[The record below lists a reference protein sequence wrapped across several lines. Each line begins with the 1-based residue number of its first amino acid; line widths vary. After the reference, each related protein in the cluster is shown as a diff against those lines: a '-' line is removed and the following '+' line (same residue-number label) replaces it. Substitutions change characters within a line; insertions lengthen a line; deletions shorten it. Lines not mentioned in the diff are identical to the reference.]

1 MFKIKQL
8 FMFGLLLQVIG
19 LFQASGSGQEVSN
32 ELISKQSSSLMDF
45 YKNLHAN
52 PELSFQEYKTA
63 SILAGEL
70 KKLGFDVKEKVGRTG
85 VVGVFRNGVGPTVLV
100 RTDMDALPVLEN
112 TKLAFASKAVARND
126 KGLETGVMHAC
137 GHDLHMTNWVGAA
150 QILVSIKQQWA
161 GTLVFIAQPAEEI
174 GAGAKAMLDDGLF
187 KNFPKP
193 DFCIAL
199 HCDAAKPTGTLGVCE
214 GIACANVDSIDI
226 LVKGKGGH
234 GAAPH
239 TTVDPIVLAA
249 RIILDLQTLVSRE
262 VNPLDPAVVTVG
274 SIHGGTK
281 HNIIPSEVRLQ
292 LTVRTMKDEV
302 RKQVL
307 EGIER
312 ITKSAAL
319 GANAPEPEI
328 KKRVDESIPSLSN
341 DIVLTRRLKKVW
353 EEKMGKEAV
362 MVREAVMG
370 GEDFS
375 LYARAG
381 IPSCMVFL
389 GTVSKKKYE
398 AFQLNRNA
406 SLPSLHSEYYHPEM
420 PSSLETGIKATV
432 FAVLELTKKRN

>member
-1 MFKIKQL
+1 MFKFQQFL
-8 FMFGLLLQVIG
+8 MFGILLLVIVV
-19 LFQASGSGQEVSN
+19 FQAKGQELSTD
-32 ELISKQSSSLMDF
+32 LISKQTSSLMKF
-45 YKNLHAN
+45 YENLHAN

-70 KKLGFDVKEKVGRTG
+70 KKLGFEVKEKIGRTG

-126 KGLETGVMHAC
+126 KGLDTGVMHAC

-150 QILVSIKQQWA
+150 QILVSIKQQWV

-174 GAGAKAMLDDGLF
+174 GAGAKAMLEDGLF
-187 KNFPKP
+187 VNFPKP

-199 HCDAAKPTGTLGVCE
+199 HCDAAKPAGTIGICE

-292 LTVRTMKDEV
+292 LTVRTMKEEV

-307 EGIER
+307 EGIDR

-328 KKRVDESIPSLSN
+328 RKRLDESIPSLSN
-341 DIVLTRRLKKVW
+341 DVVLTRRLKKVW
-353 EEKMGKEAV
+353 EEKMGKEV
-362 MVREAVMG
+362 VTIREPVMG

-381 IPSCMVFL
+381 VPSCMLFL
-389 GTVSKKKYE
+389 GTVSKKKYGE
-398 AFQLNRNA
+398 FQLNRNA

-420 PSSLETGIKATV
+420 PSSLQTGLNATV
-432 FAVLELTKKRN
+432 LAVLELTKKRD

>member
-1 MFKIKQL
+1 MFMFKHL
-8 FMFGLLLQVIG
+8 FFVFILMQMFYT
-19 LFQASGSGQEVSN
+19 SPSYSQEFSKEMTSTHTP
-32 ELISKQSSSLMDF
+32 ELMKF
-45 YKNLHAN
+45 YEYLHAN
-52 PELSFQEYKTA
+52 PELSFQEFKTA
-63 SILAGEL
+63 STLASEL
-70 KKLGFDVKEKVGRTG
+70 KKLGFEVKEKIGRTG
-85 VVGVFRNGVGPTVLV
+85 VVGVFRNGKGPTVLV

-112 TKLAFASKAVARND
+112 TKLPYASKAVARND
-126 KGLETGVMHAC
+126 KGLDIGVMHAC
-137 GHDLHMTNWVGAA
+137 GHDLHMTNWVGTAR
-150 QILVSIKQQWA
+150 ILLSIKSKWS

-187 KNFPKP
+187 KDFPKP

-199 HCDAAKPTGTLGVCE
+199 HCDAARPAGTIAVCE

-292 LTVRTMKDEV
+292 LTVRTIKDDV

-307 EGIER
+307 SGIER
-312 ITKSAAL
+312 LTKAAAI

-328 KKRVDESIPSLSN
+328 LIRNNEFTPSLSN
-341 DIVLTRRLKKVW
+341 DIPLTQRLRKVW
-353 EEKMGKEAV
+353 EEKLGKEAV
-362 MVREAVMG
+362 STREAVMG

-375 LYARAG
+375 RYAREG
-381 IPSCMVFL
+381 VPSCMLFL
-389 GTVSKKKYE
+389 GTVPKNKYE
-398 AFQLNRNA
+398 ASLMNKNA

-420 PSSLETGIKATV
+420 PISLETGINATV
-432 FAVLELTKKRN
+432 SAVLDLLKK